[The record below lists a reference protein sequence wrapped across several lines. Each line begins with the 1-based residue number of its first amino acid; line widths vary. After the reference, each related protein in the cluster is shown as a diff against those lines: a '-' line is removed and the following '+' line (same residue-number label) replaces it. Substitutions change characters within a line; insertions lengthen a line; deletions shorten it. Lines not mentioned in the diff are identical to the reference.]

1 MKNKHQTQTSRRFN
15 SSEFYFDDCPI
26 CRAMAKAEKEG
37 RALSEVE
44 LAETFAQAGKQGGVV
59 GAIQPVSAKKG
70 DE

>member
-1 MKNKHQTQTSRRFN
+1 
-15 SSEFYFDDCPI
+15 
-26 CRAMAKAEKEG
+26 MAKAEKEG